1 VIEARRRAY
10 LEALGLDVWIT
21 RSPAAER
28 GRVGVGTG
36 EGSAL
41 LVCPSVEDCSTEIA
55 GDLARALGGDP
66 VWAWLDPAT
75 ETAGQF
81 LEDIVADRLITR
93 VVLFGPEPG
102 RSLFKGPVPALIGSA
117 VVAVAPALEE
127 LAANGSARQA
137 LWRQLRNEHVAAQ
150 KNDSR

>member
-10 LEALGLDVWIT
+10 LEALGFDVWIT
-21 RSPAAER
+21 RPPAAER
-28 GRVGVGTG
+28 GRVGVGAG

-41 LVCPSVEDCSTEIA
+41 LVCPSVDDCNMEIA

-75 ETAGQF
+75 EADSRF

-93 VVLFGPEPG
+93 VLLFGPEPG
-102 RSLFKGPVPALIGSA
+102 RSLFKGPVPARIGSA
-117 VVAVAPALEE
+117 VVAVAPSLEE
-127 LAANGSARQA
+127 LAVNGSARQS
-137 LWRQLRNEHVAAQ
+137 LWRQLRNEHMAVQ
-150 KNDSR
+150 RNESR

>member
-1 VIEARRRAY
+1 MIEARRRAY

-21 RSPAAER
+21 RPPAAER
-28 GRVGVGTG
+28 GRVGVGAG

-41 LVCPSVEDCSTEIA
+41 LVCPSVDDCNMEIA
-55 GDLARALGGDP
+55 EDLARALGGDP
-66 VWAWLDPAT
+66 VWAWLEPVSEND
-75 ETAGQF
+75 GQF

-93 VVLFGPEPG
+93 VLLFGPEPG
-102 RSLFKGPVPALIGSA
+102 RSLFKGPVPALVGSA

-137 LWRQLRNEHVAAQ
+137 LWRQLRNDHLEVQ
-150 KNDSR
+150 RNDSR